1 MKKYLKIATNA
12 LCAIGFVLAFLAIS
26 TSDYYVI
33 ELGQPEPQYVMR
45 LLFVGIAMMLPTVL
59 RFLGVAI
66 KEWCE

>member
-1 MKKYLKIATNA
+1 MKKTIRYITNV
-12 LCAIGFVLAFLAIS
+12 LGAIGFVLAFLAIS

-45 LLFVGIAMMLPTVL
+45 LLFVGVAMMLPTVF
-59 RFLGVAI
+59 RFLGIAI